1 MLINSV
7 MKMGIVSSHA
17 YETSTHGL
25 TYFHR
30 VIIITQILTFAII
43 LIIISQML
51 ILNKYS
57 ITFLEAQVYLSHISA
72 LIFLPSLVYLF
83 VSWMLKSKRNYAIIL
98 YIISFSLVSANLI
111 VVLTVVES

>member
-7 MKMGIVSSHA
+7 RKMGIVSSHA

-72 LIFLPSLVYLF
+72 LIKNICYYHIYFIVGTLGVTL
-83 VSWMLKSKRNYAIIL
+83 IL
-98 YIISFSLVSANLI
+98 GG
-111 VVLTVVES
+111 VVIMHD